1 MIDAVPPLN
10 MEPGVQFMARA
21 IEIAERGLARV
32 SPNPPVGCVLVRDG
46 RIIAE
51 GWHDRIG
58 NLHAEQ
64 AAIADAE
71 ERGEPTEG
79 ATAYVTLEPCNHFG
93 RTPPCTQALLWA
105 GIDSVI
111 IAAKDPN
118 PNVRGHGIG
127 ALEEAGIKVEYG
139 MLEKEAELQMQAF
152 MRWCHHRRP
161 IVTLKMAVDAKNRID
176 VNEGDS
182 ARFTTEKSLQF
193 AHALRRQTDAILVGS
208 GTVIRDDPSLTIRH
222 VPLDGAKQ
230 PLRIVLDRR
239 GRISLDA
246 KIWNQEAPT
255 LHIHGIEHIKTPT
268 DVESVT
274 ITNLNENKGLNDL
287 LDLLGDRGIQELL
300 IEGGAQIWTSFLKAG
315 LVDRLI
321 HIRSESEIGE
331 GPEMVLNQT
340 DLEFN
345 NLILHSESNDT
356 GDSIQIYTKSEFK
369 PPNST
374 WPHPSS

>member
-1 MIDAVPPLN
+1 
-10 MEPGVQFMARA
+10 MEPDVRFMSRA

-118 PNVRGHGIG
+118 PNVRGHGIS
-127 ALEEAGIKVEYG
+127 ALEEAGIEVHYG

-161 IVTLKMAVDAKNRID
+161 IVTIKIAVDAKNHVD
-176 VNEGDS
+176 TNAGPP

-193 AHALRRQTDAILVGS
+193 AHALRRQMDAILVGS
-208 GTVIRDDPSLTIRH
+208 GTVIRDNPALTIRQ
-222 VPLDGAKQ
+222 VPLDGVEH

-239 GRISLDA
+239 GRISSDA
-246 KIWNQEAPT
+246 RIWNQDAPT
-255 LHIHGIEHIKTPT
+255 LHIHGLNDIETIPN
-268 DVESVT
+268 VES
-274 ITNLNENKGLNDL
+274 IAIANLDEEKGLHDL
-287 LDLLGDRGIQELL
+287 LDFLGDRGIQELL
-300 IEGGAQIWTSFLKAG
+300 IEGGPQIWTSFLKAN

-321 HIRSESEIGE
+321 HIRSRSEIGD
-331 GPEMVLNQT
+331 GPMMILNQAH
-340 DLEFN
+340 LELN
-345 NLILHSESNDT
+345 KLVLHSESEDT
-356 GDSIQIYTKSEFK
+356 GDSIQIYTKSDFR

>member
-1 MIDAVPPLN
+1 
-10 MEPGVQFMARA
+10 MEPEVRFMARA

-118 PNVRGHGIG
+118 PNVRGHGIRV
-127 ALEEAGIKVEYG
+127 LEEAGIEVRYG
-139 MLEKEAELQMQAF
+139 MLELEAEKQMQAF

-161 IVTLKMAVDAKNRID
+161 IVTLKMAVDAKNRVD
-176 VNEGDS
+176 TDSGPS
-182 ARFTTEKSLQF
+182 ARFTTEKSLDF

-208 GTVIRDDPSLTIRH
+208 GTVIRDNPSLTVRH
-222 VPLDGAKQ
+222 VPLDGVDQ

-239 GRISLDA
+239 GRVSSDA
-246 KIWNQEAPT
+246 KVWNREAPS
-255 LHIHGIEHIKTPT
+255 LHIHGLEDVEEKM
-268 DVESVT
+268 DVES
-274 ITNLNENKGLNDL
+274 IAIADLNEEKGLHDL

-300 IEGGAQIWTSFLKAG
+300 IEGGPQIWTSFLDAG

-321 HIRSESEIGE
+321 HIRSREDIGN
-331 GPEMVLNQT
+331 GPKMMLDEVYL
-340 DLEFN
+340 DSN
-345 NLILHSESNDT
+345 NLLLHSESEDT
-356 GDSIQIYTKSEFK
+356 GDWIQIYTKSNFK
-369 PPNST
+369 PPNSA
-374 WPHPSS
+374 WPYPSS

>member
-1 MIDAVPPLN
+1 MIDAAPPNN
-10 MEPGVQFMARA
+10 MEPDVRFMARA

-51 GWHDRIG
+51 GWHDHIG

-118 PNVRGHGIG
+118 PNVRGHGIRV
-127 ALEEAGIKVEYG
+127 LEEAGIEVRYG
-139 MLEKEAELQMQAF
+139 MLELEAEMQMQAF

-161 IVTLKMAVDAKNRID
+161 IVTLKMAVDVKNRVD
-176 VNEGDS
+176 TDAGQP
-182 ARFTTEKSLQF
+182 ARFTTEKSLHF

-208 GTVIRDDPSLTIRH
+208 GTVIRDNPSLTIRH
-222 VPLDGAKQ
+222 VPLDGVDQ

-239 GRISLDA
+239 GRVSSDA
-246 KIWNQEAPT
+246 RVWNQEAAS
-255 LHIHGIEHIKTPT
+255 LHIHGLEG
-268 DVESVT
+268 VEETMNGES
-274 ITNLNENKGLNDL
+274 IAIADLNVEKGLHDL

-300 IEGGAQIWTSFLKAG
+300 IEGGPQIWTSFLDAG

-321 HIRSESEIGE
+321 HIRSRQEIGN
-331 GPEMVLNQT
+331 GPVMILNEAY
-340 DLEFN
+340 LESN
-345 NLILHSESNDT
+345 ELLLHSESEDT
-356 GDSIQIYTKSEFK
+356 GDWIQIYTKSNFK
-369 PPNST
+369 PPNSA
-374 WPHPSS
+374 WPYPSG

>member
-1 MIDAVPPLN
+1 MIDAAPPDN
-10 MEPGVQFMARA
+10 MEPDVRFMARA

-51 GWHDRIG
+51 GWHDHIG

-118 PNVRGHGIG
+118 PNVRGHGIRV
-127 ALEEAGIKVEYG
+127 LEEAGIEVRYG
-139 MLEKEAELQMQAF
+139 MLKLEAEMQMQAF

-161 IVTLKMAVDAKNRID
+161 IVTLKMAVDAKNRVD
-176 VNEGDS
+176 TDAGPP
-182 ARFTTEKSLQF
+182 ARFTTEKSLHF

-208 GTVIRDDPSLTIRH
+208 GTVIRDNPSLTIRH
-222 VPLDGAKQ
+222 VPLDGVDQ

-239 GRISLDA
+239 GRVSSDA
-246 KIWNQEAPT
+246 KVWNQEAAS
-255 LHIHGIEHIKTPT
+255 LHIHGLEGMEETMNG
-268 DVESVT
+268 ES
-274 ITNLNENKGLNDL
+274 IAIADLNEEKGLHDL

-300 IEGGAQIWTSFLKAG
+300 IEGGPQIWTSFLDAG

-321 HIRSESEIGE
+321 HIRSHQEIGN
-331 GPEMVLNQT
+331 GPVMILNEAY
-340 DLEFN
+340 LESN
-345 NLILHSESNDT
+345 ELLLHSESEDT
-356 GDSIQIYTKSEFK
+356 GDCIQIYTKSNFK
-369 PPNST
+369 PPNSA
-374 WPHPSS
+374 WPYPSG

>member
-1 MIDAVPPLN
+1 MNSVLTYSMIEAKPYDRCSPPLN
-10 MEPGVQFMARA
+10 MEPEVQFMARA

-139 MLEKEAELQMQAF
+139 LLEKEAELQMQAF

-208 GTVIRDDPSLTIRH
+208 GTVVRDDPSLTIRH

-230 PLRIVLDRR
+230 PLRIVLDQR

-255 LHIHGIEHIKTPT
+255 LHIHGIEYIKTPP
-268 DVESVT
+268 DIESVT

-287 LDLLGDRGIQELL
+287 LDFLGDRGIQELL

-331 GPEMVLNQT
+331 GPRW
-340 DLEFN
+340 
-345 NLILHSESNDT
+345 S
-356 GDSIQIYTKSEFK
+356 
-369 PPNST
+369 
-374 WPHPSS
+374 

>member
-1 MIDAVPPLN
+1 
-10 MEPGVQFMARA
+10 MEPEVRFMARA

-118 PNVRGHGIG
+118 PNVRGHGIRV
-127 ALEEAGIKVEYG
+127 LEEAGIEVRYG
-139 MLEKEAELQMQAF
+139 MLELEAETQMQAF

-161 IVTLKMAVDAKNRID
+161 IVTLKMAVDAKNRVD
-176 VNEGDS
+176 TDS
-182 ARFTTEKSLQF
+182 GPSTRFTTEKSLNF

-208 GTVIRDDPSLTIRH
+208 GTVIRDNPSLTIRH
-222 VPLDGAKQ
+222 VPLDGVDQ

-239 GRISLDA
+239 GRVSSDA
-246 KIWNQEAPT
+246 KVWNQEAPS
-255 LHIHGIEHIKTPT
+255 LHIHGLENIEENM
-268 DVESVT
+268 DVES
-274 ITNLNENKGLNDL
+274 IAIADLNEEKGLHDL

-300 IEGGAQIWTSFLKAG
+300 IEGGPKIWTSFLEAG

-321 HIRSESEIGE
+321 HIRSREEIGN
-331 GPEMVLNQT
+331 GPRMMLDEAYL
-340 DLEFN
+340 DSN
-345 NLILHSESNDT
+345 NLLLHSESEDT
-356 GDSIQIYTKSEFK
+356 GDWIQIYTKSNFK

-374 WPHPSS
+374 WPYPSS

>member
-1 MIDAVPPLN
+1 M
-10 MEPGVQFMARA
+10 
-21 IEIAERGLARV
+21 
-32 SPNPPVGCVLVRDG
+32 
-46 RIIAE
+46 
-51 GWHDRIG
+51 
-58 NLHAEQ
+58 HAEQ

-127 ALEEAGIKVEYG
+127 ALEEAGIEVQYG
-139 MLEKEAELQMQAF
+139 MLEAEAELQMQAF
-152 MRWCHHRRP
+152 MRWCRHRRP
-161 IVTLKMAVDAKNRID
+161 IVTMKMAVDAKNHID
-176 VNEGDS
+176 TNDGPS

-193 AHALRRQTDAILVGS
+193 THALRRQMDAILVGS
-208 GTVIRDDPSLTIRH
+208 GTVIRDDPVLTIRQ
-222 VPLDGAKQ
+222 VPLNGVEH

-239 GRISLDA
+239 GRISLNA
-246 KIWNQEAPT
+246 KIWNQDAPT
-255 LHIHGIEHIKTPT
+255 LHIHGLDDIEKIPN
-268 DVESVT
+268 VEAIVIS
-274 ITNLNENKGLNDL
+274 NLDEEKGLHDL

-300 IEGGAQIWTSFLKAG
+300 IEGGAQIWTSFLEAN

-321 HIRSESEIGE
+321 HIRSQSEIGD
-331 GPEMVLNQT
+331 GPRMVLNQAH
-340 DLEFN
+340 LELN
-345 NLILHSESNDT
+345 KLELYSESQDT
-356 GDSIQIYTKSEFK
+356 GDLIQIYTKSDFR